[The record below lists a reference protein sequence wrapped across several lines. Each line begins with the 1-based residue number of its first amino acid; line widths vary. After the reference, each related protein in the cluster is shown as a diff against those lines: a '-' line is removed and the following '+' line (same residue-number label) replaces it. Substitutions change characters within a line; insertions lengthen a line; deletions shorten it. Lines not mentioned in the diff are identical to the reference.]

1 MSQEDSRARENKR
14 PRRGPSALVLG
25 QSLGRGAG
33 GEVAVSWQLRG
44 HSVSGATRPLEHRGR
59 EAGRVKP
66 GSAQGVPQGG
76 RPAWGGTGVGRW
88 RSAGLV
94 EGGREE
100 GVNFFLPASG
110 VRRGR

>member
-1 MSQEDSRARENKR
+1 MR
-14 PRRGPSALVLG
+14 P
-25 QSLGRGAG
+25 GRT
-33 GEVAVSWQLRG
+33 
-44 HSVSGATRPLEHRGR
+44 H
-59 EAGRVKP
+59 
-66 GSAQGVPQGG
+66 GVPQGG

-110 VRRGR
+110 VRRGRREDRGLRGGRAQRRCSRMREAGECL

>member
-1 MSQEDSRARENKR
+1 M
-14 PRRGPSALVLG
+14 
-25 QSLGRGAG
+25 
-33 GEVAVSWQLRG
+33 
-44 HSVSGATRPLEHRGR
+44 EHRGR

-66 GSAQGVPQGG
+66 GSTHGVPQGG

-110 VRRGR
+110 VRRGRREHRGLRGWQVSEKVF